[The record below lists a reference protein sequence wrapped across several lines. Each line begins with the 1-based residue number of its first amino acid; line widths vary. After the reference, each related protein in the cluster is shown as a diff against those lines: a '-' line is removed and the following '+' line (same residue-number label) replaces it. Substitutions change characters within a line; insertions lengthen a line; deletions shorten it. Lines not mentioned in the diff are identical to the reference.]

1 MSRQILPEVSE
12 ENETK
17 TFSLLCVAYRSIST
31 SPSSPSLE
39 VRRVDKG
46 RATLKRS
53 ATAVGSLFCPIYAVD
68 QMSGGSSS
76 KYTGITAEH
85 TADRL
90 TADDSGWRTLNK
102 YHPRPLIR
110 QVLGDIMRRAPRADY
125 RHFAP
130 PTGARGYIFARMEN
144 GTQKG

>member
-1 MSRQILPEVSE
+1 M
-12 ENETK
+12 
-17 TFSLLCVAYRSIST
+17 
-31 SPSSPSLE
+31 
-39 VRRVDKG
+39 RRIDKG

-53 ATAVGSLFCPIYAVD
+53 ATAAGSLFCPKYTAA
-68 QMSGGSSS
+68 QMSGGFSS

-102 YHPRPLIR
+102 YYPRPLIR
-110 QVLGDIMRRAPRADY
+110 QVLGDIMRRAPCANY

-130 PTGARGYIFARMEN
+130 PAGARGYIFVRMEN
-144 GTQKG
+144 GTEKGQLQPDAKLQRQTDNSSHTCILYLGSMV